1 MIHGVWTGGRL
12 GLWGEQPPEVPGAL
26 ATLTLT
32 LPTVDGKPVPAS
44 EEPPPDAT
52 LAAWPVEAVLLD
64 PGPALDLLLDIDDL
78 DWTPG
83 GDLRYLAVVASY
95 AAGLLRRGRLLPA
108 LVTADGAH
116 AARWR
121 PVLTGRD
128 AAAFREL
135 AAAMP
140 GAVRA
145 ADAAPPGQVLRDL
158 LDAFTDA
165 AARRS
170 LPERLLLGHRPG
182 PKAPVADRWMRALTA
197 DDPTVTATTAQR
209 PELAAL
215 RTALDGWHRS
225 AHQAN
230 EPVRVCFRLVEPLP
244 TTDRWDLEFALQS
257 VDDPS
262 LYVPAD
268 VIWAGQRVPGLPARP
283 DETLLAG
290 LGRAVRLF
298 PPLDEALREA
308 QPTESILDTAAAF
321 TFLRQ
326 AAPLLQAAGYG
337 VQLPA
342 WAGRKTLG
350 LKLTTRTKSTAGG
363 GKALAAQG
371 VGKDQL
377 VDFKVDL
384 MVGDEEISAA
394 DLHDLARL
402 KVPLLRVK
410 GRWVELDDR
419 QLTAAIRAV
428 EQHRTGE
435 LTIAE
440 VLGQVAAGGEEDLPL
455 VAVDADG
462 WLGDLL
468 SGDADHRLQ
477 PTATP
482 PTFQG
487 TLRPYQERGL
497 SWLDFLSR
505 LGIGGILADDMGL
518 GKCIGPESPVFL
530 NGTLVSAEDAW
541 QRYGDGTSTFDDGEG
556 QWRTPTEP
564 LVTNALDA
572 QGRMVVS
579 PVTRLYRQRIA
590 EKVRLVELDD
600 GSQLTVTR
608 RHRLRGVEEW
618 TRDFSVGDTLCVPG
632 RLEWSGAP
640 VAHDLVRLLAWQ
652 ISEGDESRNGTL
664 RITQKDPAILHAL
677 VRHIHAVGDRFQLTM
692 NSPRVFPDRNCHV
705 LRMCSAGYAA
715 FLRQHGYEWGRRSAH
730 KRIPD
735 LVMAADEASVR
746 LFLREF
752 FSAEGSVN
760 QRMRM
765 VEISSASRWLMD
777 QLVTLL
783 RRFGVWMRVTT
794 KNKTAVNGSGIAR
807 PYRVGVIGGGSLRR
821 FNALVGFS
829 DPIKQG
835 KLDGI
840 CATKVN
846 TNVEGI
852 PGSDLLRAA
861 HALTKLPQRHFGVG
875 TVYFAGSQELSRP
888 TATAAVEAIDR
899 ILSGEAE
906 RAYQAL
912 PTSKWT
918 TRTRA
923 AYAALDRPALADLRE
938 RLEGRTNQQV
948 YYSRVTSIQ
957 DVDYTGEVYDFE
969 VAGEHNF
976 VAGGMLCHN
985 TAQTL
990 SLLLAER
997 ERGAVGSTLLVC
1009 PMSLVSNWRKEAE
1022 KFAPSL
1028 DVYVHH
1034 GATRDAARL
1043 GKADLVITTYGTAL
1057 RDLEALRA
1065 VEWGR
1070 VVCDEAQAIKNSG
1083 TRQSQAVRAIPARTR
1098 LALTGTPVENHLA
1111 ELWSIMDFANPGL
1124 LGPAKT
1130 FRRRYQEPIEVRQD
1144 EDAAAALKRATGPF
1158 VLRRL
1163 KTDKTIISD
1172 LPEKLE
1178 MKVWCPL
1185 TPEQAALYQ
1194 AVVDDMLNKIGSSMG
1209 IERRG
1214 NVLAAMTRL
1223 KQVCNHP
1230 AHLLRDGS
1238 KLAGR
1243 SGKLARLQEL
1253 AEEIVEE
1260 GDKGLVFTQYA
1271 EFGSLLQP
1279 YLAAHLD
1286 RPVLWLHGGLSKQ
1299 RRDELVT
1306 RFQNDPEPMIFLLS
1320 LKAAGTGLNLTA
1332 ANHVIHVDRWWNP
1345 AVEDQATDRAYR
1357 IGQARNVQVRKFVC
1371 TGTIEERVDEMIE
1384 RKKALAQRVVG
1395 TGEEWLTE
1403 LSTEELRDLFAL
1415 DPKAVG

>member
-1 MIHGVWTGGRL
+1 MQVVHGFWADGRL
-12 GLWGEQPPEVPGAL
+12 GLWGEIAPPDVPGEPV
-26 ATLTLT
+26 TLTLT
-32 LPTVDGKPVPAS
+32 LPVD
-44 EEPPPDAT
+44 DT
-52 LAAWPVEAVLLD
+52 LAPVPVEARLLS
-64 PGPALDLLLDIDDL
+64 PAEALDLLDGLSDDP

-83 GDLRYLAVVASY
+83 GDLRYLAVVAAY
-95 AAGLLRRGRLLPA
+95 ARGLLRRGRLLPA
-108 LVTADGAH
+108 LVTAAGAH
-116 AARWR
+116 TARWR

-135 AAAMP
+135 AAALP
-140 GAVRA
+140 DAVRA
-145 ADAAPPGQVLRDL
+145 ADGAPPGEVLRGL
-158 LDAFTDA
+158 LAAFTDA
-165 AARRS
+165 AARRAF
-170 LPERLLLGHRPG
+170 PDRLLLGHRPG
-182 PKAPVADRWMRALTA
+182 PKAPVADRWMLALTA
-197 DDPTVTATTAQR
+197 ADPTVTVTTAQR

-215 RTALDGWHRS
+215 RTALDGWHRA

-262 LYVPAD
+262 LYVPAE
-268 VIWAGQRVPGLPARP
+268 VVWAGQRVPGLPARP

-308 QPTESILDTAAAF
+308 QPTETRLDTAAAH

-326 AAPLLQAAGYG
+326 AAPLLQAAGFG

-342 WAGRKTLG
+342 WAGRKSLG
-350 LKLTTRTKSTAGG
+350 LKLTTRAKSAPG

-377 VDFKVDL
+377 VDFTVDL
-384 MVGDEEISAA
+384 MAGDEEISAA

-410 GRWVELDDR
+410 GRWVEFDDK
-419 QLTAAIRAV
+419 QLSAAIRAV

-435 LTIAE
+435 MTIAE
-440 VLGQVAAGGEEDLPL
+440 VLSQVAAGGDEELPL

-468 SGDADHRLQ
+468 AGDADQRLR
-477 PTATP
+477 PTPTP
-482 PTFQG
+482 EAFQG
-487 TLRPYQERGL
+487 RLRPYQERGL
-497 SWLDFLSR
+497 SWLDFLTR

-518 GKCIGPESPVFL
+518 GK
-530 NGTLVSAEDAW
+530 
-541 QRYGDGTSTFDDGEG
+541 
-556 QWRTPTEP
+556 
-564 LVTNALDA
+564 
-572 QGRMVVS
+572 
-579 PVTRLYRQRIA
+579 
-590 EKVRLVELDD
+590 
-600 GSQLTVTR
+600 
-608 RHRLRGVEEW
+608 
-618 TRDFSVGDTLCVPG
+618 
-632 RLEWSGAP
+632 
-640 VAHDLVRLLAWQ
+640 
-652 ISEGDESRNGTL
+652 
-664 RITQKDPAILHAL
+664 
-677 VRHIHAVGDRFQLTM
+677 
-692 NSPRVFPDRNCHV
+692 
-705 LRMCSAGYAA
+705 
-715 FLRQHGYEWGRRSAH
+715 
-730 KRIPD
+730 
-735 LVMAADEASVR
+735 
-746 LFLREF
+746 
-752 FSAEGSVN
+752 
-760 QRMRM
+760 
-765 VEISSASRWLMD
+765 
-777 QLVTLL
+777 
-783 RRFGVWMRVTT
+783 
-794 KNKTAVNGSGIAR
+794 
-807 PYRVGVIGGGSLRR
+807 
-821 FNALVGFS
+821 
-829 DPIKQG
+829 
-835 KLDGI
+835 
-840 CATKVN
+840 
-846 TNVEGI
+846 
-852 PGSDLLRAA
+852 
-861 HALTKLPQRHFGVG
+861 
-875 TVYFAGSQELSRP
+875 
-888 TATAAVEAIDR
+888 
-899 ILSGEAE
+899 
-906 RAYQAL
+906 
-912 PTSKWT
+912 
-918 TRTRA
+918 
-923 AYAALDRPALADLRE
+923 
-938 RLEGRTNQQV
+938 
-948 YYSRVTSIQ
+948 
-957 DVDYTGEVYDFE
+957 
-969 VAGEHNF
+969 
-976 VAGGMLCHN
+976 

-990 SLLLAER
+990 SLLVSER
-997 ERGAVGSTLLVC
+997 ERGAVGATLLVC

-1034 GATRDAARL
+1034 GATREVARL
-1043 GKADLVITTYGTAL
+1043 ADADLVITTYGTAL
-1057 RDLEALRA
+1057 RDLAALQA

-1124 LGPAKT
+1124 LGPAKI

-1172 LPEKLE
+1172 LPDKLE

-1194 AVVDDMLNKIGSSMG
+1194 AVVDDMLNKIGSSAG

-1260 GDKGLVFTQYA
+1260 GDKALVFTQYA

-1299 RRDELVT
+1299 KRDELVT
-1306 RFQNDPEPMIFLLS
+1306 RFQSDPEPMIFLLS